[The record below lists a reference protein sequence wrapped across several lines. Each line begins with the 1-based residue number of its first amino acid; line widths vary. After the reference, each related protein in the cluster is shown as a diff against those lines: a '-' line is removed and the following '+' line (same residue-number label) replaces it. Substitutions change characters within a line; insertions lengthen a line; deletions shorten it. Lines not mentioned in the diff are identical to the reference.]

1 MEDIVGFGEH
11 VNGEFVAGCLIAT
24 VKGRKQYLHRDGEFT
39 LLGRPM
45 YIAWQ
50 NEQQRQQ
57 ELDVAIANPETQL
70 SRKQRRHGGDNH
82 G

>member
-1 MEDIVGFGEH
+1 VDDIVGFGEH

-24 VKGRKQYLHRDGEFT
+24 VAGKKQYLHRDGAFT
-39 LLGRPM
+39 RVGREM
-45 YIAWQ
+45 YLAWEHGQ
-50 NEQQRQQ
+50 SQQ